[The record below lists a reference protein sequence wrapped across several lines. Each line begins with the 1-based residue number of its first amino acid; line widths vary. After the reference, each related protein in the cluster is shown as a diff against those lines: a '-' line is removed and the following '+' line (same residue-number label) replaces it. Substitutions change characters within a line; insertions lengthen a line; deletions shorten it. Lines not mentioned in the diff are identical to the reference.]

1 LNVTPKCIHNPDPPR
16 ILAQTAYFC
25 YHILLF
31 ATTENC
37 LTMSGKEAIPE
48 HLAPR
53 RGELVMFENPLLERL
68 SHISPRTVLA
78 IFIPYGA
85 LAFYQ
90 GLRVG
95 TDLATAAWLFLA
107 GIFFWTFFEYIMH
120 RFLFHFY
127 PDWKFQQRLQFTMH
141 GVHHQY
147 PNDKDRLVMPIT
159 VSIPLSVLLLGTFH
173 LLLGNR
179 AWSFFSGVMLGYLAY
194 DMIHYAIH
202 FFTRI
207 KHPLFLK
214 LRQHHMDHH
223 FRDPRRG
230 FGVSSS
236 LWDHLFRT

>member
-1 LNVTPKCIHNPDPPR
+1 MSPKVT
-16 ILAQTAYFC
+16 
-25 YHILLF
+25 
-31 ATTENC
+31 
-37 LTMSGKEAIPE
+37 IPE

-85 LAFYQ
+85 LAFNQ

-120 RFLFHFY
+120 RFVFHFY

-147 PNDKDRLVMPIT
+147 PNDRDRLVMPVT
-159 VSIPLSVLLLGTFH
+159 VSVPLSVLLLGIFY

-179 AWSFFSGVMLGYLAY
+179 AWSFFTGFMFGYLVY
-194 DMIHYAIH
+194 DMVHYSIH

-223 FRDPRRG
+223 FRDTELG
-230 FGVSSS
+230 FGVSSPF
-236 LWDHLFRT
+236 WDRIFRT